1 MSKGLLIRLLI
12 CIFLLGFFLYTYIDK
27 QNALTELKME
37 IPRLADS
44 FHLLEEENTH
54 LSLEIERFESP
65 SCLMELL
72 RQKEYSHLRYP
83 YVDEVVIVKEES
95 NEGT

>member
-1 MSKGLLIRLLI
+1 
-12 CIFLLGFFLYTYIDK
+12 
-27 QNALTELKME
+27 ME
-37 IPRLADS
+37 IPKLADS

-65 SCLMELL
+65 ARLMELL

-83 YVDEVVIVKEES
+83 YVDEVVIVKEGS